1 MIHSTRFL
9 ARLIGIF
16 ALVLAVTM
24 FARGGA
30 AAETM
35 LADASAV
42 LILAMITVAAG
53 LALVLAHNVW
63 SGGLLPLVVTLV
75 GWLMLTKGTVL
86 LFLTPATLQRIFGLA
101 HYPEYFYAYL
111 LPALLIGL
119 YLTWAGFSTPSQPN
133 LRSAA

>member
-35 LADASAV
+35 LGDASAV

-86 LFLTPATLQRIFGLA
+86 LFLTPAMVQRIFGLA